1 MEEAIAIADEL
12 LKDKQLI
19 VFTKNNKGQF
29 KKRNKKTDIFKMG
42 KYMF

>member
-19 VFTKNNKGQF
+19 VFTKNNKAIQ
-29 KKRNKKTDIFKMG
+29 KT
-42 KYMF
+42 